1 MRELHMLKD
10 DTTLIN
16 KSPNKPNIKF
26 CIQKVESSIEMS
38 MQWLV
43 DALDKLKLDFPR
55 TIIYANTIKQLSD
68 LYAYLCVENPDAI
81 DLIDM
86 FHSETPE
93 DKKKSII
100 TKLQDNNS
108 DLRIILATSALGMGI
123 DIANFNSC
131 ILYDAPSSV
140 IDLVQEVGRIGRNGE
155 EAIVMMLYN
164 RHHLQHAE
172 SCVKKI
178 YKTKTCVRLS
188 IMEEFVSKTELGM
201 IKTGTHSCCDIC
213 ELDCTCGQCNK
224 VLIQQ
229 FFYGLGIDN
238 EESSSSSSDTEL
250 YNYCVDSDVPAEL
263 LDEF

>member
-93 DKKKSII
+93 DKKKE
-100 TKLQDNNS
+100 
-108 DLRIILATSALGMGI
+108 
-123 DIANFNSC
+123 
-131 ILYDAPSSV
+131 Y
-140 IDLVQEVGRIGRNGE
+140 
-155 EAIVMMLYN
+155 Y
-164 RHHLQHAE
+164 
-172 SCVKKI
+172 
-178 YKTKTCVRLS
+178 Y
-188 IMEEFVSKTELGM
+188 
-201 IKTGTHSCCDIC
+201 
-213 ELDCTCGQCNK
+213 
-224 VLIQQ
+224 
-229 FFYGLGIDN
+229 
-238 EESSSSSSDTEL
+238 
-250 YNYCVDSDVPAEL
+250 
-263 LDEF
+263 